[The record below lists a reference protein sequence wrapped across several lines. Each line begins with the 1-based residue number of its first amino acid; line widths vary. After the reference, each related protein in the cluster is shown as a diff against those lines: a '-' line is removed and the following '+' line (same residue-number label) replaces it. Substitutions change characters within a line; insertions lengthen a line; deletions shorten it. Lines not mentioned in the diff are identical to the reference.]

1 MENKNMGAASGFG
14 QWCYKVC
21 KRLIDIIIGIIGC
34 IIFLVVLIFVK
45 FAFLASGDVDTVMF
59 TQERIGLHGKKIKIF
74 KFRSMIK
81 DADRVLEEYLAENEE
96 ARKEYEQYKKLK
108 KDPRITPVGKFIRA
122 YSVDEI
128 PQFINVLIGNMSLI
142 GPRPYLWREKDD
154 MGDAYDTII
163 TCKPGIT
170 GYWQVNG
177 RSNTDFKERLKMEVY
192 YCENRSLLMDFKIF
206 FKTFYQVIKKDGA
219 E

>member
-1 MENKNMGAASGFG
+1 MDKIKQAS
-14 QWCYKVC
+14 YIIC
-21 KRLIDIIIGIIGC
+21 KRLIDIICGIIGTLLF
-34 IIFLVVLIFVK
+34 IVIYFFVK
-45 FAFLASGDVDTVMF
+45 VAFLASGDIDTVMF
-59 TQERIGLHGKKIKIF
+59 MQERIGLHGKQIKIF

-81 DADRVLEEYLAENEE
+81 DADKVLEEYLAENEE

-108 KDPRITPVGKFIRA
+108 KDPRVTPVGKFIRE
-122 YSVDEI
+122 YSIDEI

-177 RSNTDFKERLKMEVY
+177 RSNTDFKERLQMETY
-192 YCENRSLLMDFKIF
+192 YCENRSLPMDFKIF

>member
-1 MENKNMGAASGFG
+1 MEKTGRVLYSI
-14 QWCYKVC
+14 C
-21 KRLIDIIIGIIGC
+21 KRLIDIVLGIIGTAG
-34 IIFLVVLIFVK
+34 FLVIYLFVK
-45 FAFLASGDVDTVMF
+45 FAFLALGDADTVMF
-59 TQERIGLHGKKIKIF
+59 AQERIGYHGKKIKIF

-81 DADRVLEEYLAENEE
+81 DADKVLEEYLAENEE

-108 KDPRITPVGKFIRA
+108 DDPRITPVGKFIRA
-122 YSVDEI
+122 YSIDEI
-128 PQFINVLIGNMSLI
+128 PQFINVLIGNMSLV

-177 RSNTDFKERLKMEVY
+177 RSNTDFAERLLLEVY
-192 YCENRSLLMDFKIF
+192 YCENRSLWLDIKIF
-206 FKTFYQVIKKDGA
+206 FKTFCQVIKKEGA

>member
-1 MENKNMGAASGFG
+1 MEKNKRDVGAVLYSI
-14 QWCYKVC
+14 C
-21 KRLIDIIIGIIGC
+21 KRIIDIIFGIIGTVGFVV
-34 IIFLVVLIFVK
+34 IFLFVK
-45 FAFLASGDVDTVMF
+45 LAFLATGDIDTIMF
-59 TQERIGLHGKKIKIF
+59 TQERIGYQGKKIKIF

-81 DADRVLEEYLAENEE
+81 DADKVLEQYLAENEE

-122 YSVDEI
+122 YSIDEI

-142 GPRPYLWREKDD
+142 GPRPYLWREKED
-154 MGDAYDTII
+154 MGEAYDTII

-177 RSNTDFKERLKMEVY
+177 RSNTDFKQRLELEMY

-206 FKTFYQVIKKDGA
+206 FKTFYQILKKEGA
-219 E
+219 K

>member
-1 MENKNMGAASGFG
+1 MKKE
-14 QWCYKVC
+14 KVTCSQLLYRIC
-21 KRLIDIIIGIIGC
+21 KRLIDIIFGIIGTVGFVV
-34 IIFLVVLIFVK
+34 ILVFVK
-45 FAFLASGDVDTVMF
+45 LAFLATGDIDTVMF
-59 TQERIGLHGKKIKIF
+59 TQERIGYHGKKIKIF

-81 DADRVLEEYLAENEE
+81 GADEVLEKYLAENEE
-96 ARKEYEQYKKLK
+96 ARKEYEQFKKLK

-122 YSVDEI
+122 YSIDEI

-154 MGDAYDTII
+154 MGEAYDTII

-177 RSNTDFKERLKMEVY
+177 RSNTDFHERLELEKY
-192 YCENRSLLMDFKIF
+192 YCENRSLFMDFKIF
-206 FKTFYQVIKKDGA
+206 FKTFYQVIKKEGA

>member
-1 MENKNMGAASGFG
+1 MEKAQQVG
-14 QWCYKVC
+14 YKIC
-21 KRLIDIIIGIIGC
+21 KRLIDIIFGIIGTAVFV
-34 IIFLVVLIFVK
+34 IIYVFVK
-45 FAFLASGDVDTVMF
+45 LAFLASGDADTVMF
-59 TQERIGLHGKKIKIF
+59 LQERIGYHGEKIKIF

-96 ARKEYEQYKKLK
+96 AKKEYEQFKKLK
-108 KDPRITPVGKFIRA
+108 NDPRITAVGKFIRA
-122 YSVDEI
+122 YSIDEI

-177 RSNTDFKERLKMEVY
+177 RSNTDFKERLQMEIY
-192 YCENRSLLMDFKIF
+192 YCENRSLSMDFKIF

>member
-1 MENKNMGAASGFG
+1 MEKNKKDVGAVFYSI
-14 QWCYKVC
+14 C
-21 KRLIDIIIGIIGC
+21 KRIIDIIFGIIGTVGFVV
-34 IIFLVVLIFVK
+34 IFLFVK
-45 FAFLASGDVDTVMF
+45 IAFLATGDIDTIMF
-59 TQERIGLHGKKIKIF
+59 TQERIGYRGKKIKIF

-81 DADRVLEEYLAENEE
+81 DADKVLEQYLAENEE
-96 ARKEYEQYKKLK
+96 ARKEYEQYKKLQ

-122 YSVDEI
+122 YSIDEI

-142 GPRPYLWREKDD
+142 GPRPYLWREKED

-177 RSNTDFKERLKMEVY
+177 RSNTDFKQRLELEMY
-192 YCENRSLLMDFKIF
+192 YCEHRSLLMDFKIF
-206 FKTFYQVIKKDGA
+206 FKTFYQILKKEGA
-219 E
+219 K

>member
-1 MENKNMGAASGFG
+1 MKKTQQVAYSI
-14 QWCYKVC
+14 C
-21 KRLIDIIIGIIGC
+21 KRLIDIIFGIIGTLG
-34 IIFLVVLIFVK
+34 FLVILVFVK
-45 FAFLASGDVDTVMF
+45 FAFLASGDFDTVMF
-59 TQERIGLHGKKIKIF
+59 TQERIGHHGKKIKIF

-96 ARKEYEQYKKLK
+96 ARKEYEQFKKLK

-128 PQFINVLIGNMSLI
+128 PQFINVFIGNMSLI

-154 MGDAYDTII
+154 MGEAYDTII

-177 RSNTDFKERLKMEVY
+177 RSNTDFKERLQMEVY
-192 YCENRSLLMDFKIF
+192 YCENRGLLMDFKIF

>member
-81 DADRVLEEYLAENEE
+81 DADRVLEEYLAENEK

>member
-1 MENKNMGAASGFG
+1 MKKTG
-14 QWCYKVC
+14 QVLYSIC
-21 KRLIDIIIGIIGC
+21 KRLIDIVLGIIGTAM
-34 IIFLVVLIFVK
+34 FLVIYLFVK
-45 FAFLASGDVDTVMF
+45 LAFLASGDADTVMF
-59 TQERIGLHGKKIKIF
+59 KQERIGYHGKKIKIF

-81 DADRVLEEYLAENEE
+81 DADKVLEEYLAENEE

-108 KDPRITPVGKFIRA
+108 NDPRITPVGKFIRA

-142 GPRPYLWREKDD
+142 GPRPYLWREKED
-154 MGDAYDTII
+154 MGEAYDTII
-163 TCKPGIT
+163 TCKPGVT

-177 RSNTDFKERLKMEVY
+177 RSNTDFKERLQMEVY
-192 YCENRSLLMDFKIF
+192 YCQNRSLLMDFKIF

>member
-1 MENKNMGAASGFG
+1 MEKNKRDVGAVLYSI
-14 QWCYKVC
+14 C
-21 KRLIDIIIGIIGC
+21 KRIIDIIFGIIGTVGFVV
-34 IIFLVVLIFVK
+34 IFLFVK
-45 FAFLASGDVDTVMF
+45 LAFLATGDIDTIMF
-59 TQERIGLHGKKIKIF
+59 TQERIGYQGKKIKIF

-81 DADRVLEEYLAENEE
+81 DADKVLEEYLAENEE

-122 YSVDEI
+122 YSIDEI

-142 GPRPYLWREKDD
+142 GPRPYLWREKED
-154 MGDAYDTII
+154 MGEAYDTII

-177 RSNTDFKERLKMEVY
+177 RSNTDFKQRLELEMY

-206 FKTFYQVIKKDGA
+206 FKTFYQILKKEGA
-219 E
+219 K

>member
-1 MENKNMGAASGFG
+1 MEKNKRDVGAVLYSI
-14 QWCYKVC
+14 C
-21 KRLIDIIIGIIGC
+21 KRIIDIIFGIIGTVGFVV
-34 IIFLVVLIFVK
+34 IFLFVK
-45 FAFLASGDVDTVMF
+45 LAFLATGDIDTIMF
-59 TQERIGLHGKKIKIF
+59 TQERIGYQGKKIKIF

-81 DADRVLEEYLAENEE
+81 DADKVLEEYLAENEE

-122 YSVDEI
+122 YSIDEI

-142 GPRPYLWREKDD
+142 GPRPYLWREKED
-154 MGDAYDTII
+154 MGEAYDKII

-177 RSNTDFKERLKMEVY
+177 RSNTDFKQRLELEMY

-206 FKTFYQVIKKDGA
+206 FKTFYQILKKEGA
-219 E
+219 K